1 MAKGYPSR
9 SRARKAY
16 MRGVK
21 AAKTGRG
28 LNPYRNGRLKV
39 LFDRGRDNTPRTAGP
54 GPLRSPS
61 AGDLGGRPRPGS
73 GGDRPRSSGSSFG
86 RDSGF
91 GGGRDSGGY
100 RGRRI

>member
-28 LNPYRNGRLKV
+28 MNPYRHPRLKA
-39 LFDRGRDNTPRTAGP
+39 LFDRGRDNTPRAATPA
-54 GPLRSPS
+54 PLRPS
-61 AGDLGGRPRPGS
+61 TGDFSRPRATGTS
-73 GGDRPRSSGSSFG
+73 DARPRGTGGSAFG
-86 RDSGF
+86 RDSG
-91 GGGRDSGGY
+91 Y
-100 RGRRI
+100 NRRRV

>member
-1 MAKGYPSR
+1 
-9 SRARKAY
+9 

-28 LNPYRNGRLKV
+28 LNPYRNARLKV

-54 GPLRSPS
+54 APLRSS
-61 AGDLGGRPRPGS
+61 STGDTGRPRPG
-73 GGDRPRSSGSSFG
+73 GGDPRPRSGGFG

-91 GGGRDSGGY
+91 GGGGGGGRDSGSGY

>member
-28 LNPYRNGRLKV
+28 LNPYRNARLKV
-39 LFDRGRDNTPRTAGP
+39 LFDRGRDNTPRSATP
-54 GPLRSPS
+54 EPLPPRTG
-61 AGDLGGRPRPGS
+61 GDLGRSPRS
-73 GGDRPRSSGSSFG
+73 GGSAPRPRSGGSSF
-86 RDSGF
+86 
-91 GGGRDSGGY
+91 GGRDSGGY
-100 RGRRI
+100 GRRRI

>member
-28 LNPYRNGRLKV
+28 LNPYRNPRLKV
-39 LFDRGRDNTPRTAGP
+39 LFDRGRDNTPRSATP

-61 AGDLGGRPRPGS
+61 TGDTGRPRPGG
-73 GGDRPRSSGSSFG
+73 GGDRPRSGGFG

-91 GGGRDSGGY
+91 GGGRDSGY
-100 RGRRI
+100 RGRRV

>member
-9 SRARKAY
+9 GRARKAY

-28 LNPYRNGRLKV
+28 LNPYRNERLKV
-39 LFDRGRDNTPRTAGP
+39 LFDRGRENTPRGVAAP
-54 GPLRSPS
+54 APLRTTP
-61 AGDLGGRPRPGS
+61 GDLGRPRPS
-73 GGDRPRSSGSSFG
+73 SSDARPRTGTYG

-91 GGGRDSGGY
+91 GRDSGGF
-100 RGRRI
+100 GRRRA